1 MSGLDLLAT
10 LIGLGVCVT
19 IGLMLWSLRPA
30 KEKP

>member
-19 IGLMLWSLRPA
+19 LGLLLWSLQP
-30 KEKP
+30 PHQ